1 MYNLQN
7 MAAVEEIMEVFELVS
22 VLGIHTCA
30 MGVPILMEEV
40 KKFEEE
46 KIKRSCSQDRIN

>member
-1 MYNLQN
+1 V
-7 MAAVEEIMEVFELVS
+7 AAVEEIIEVFELVS